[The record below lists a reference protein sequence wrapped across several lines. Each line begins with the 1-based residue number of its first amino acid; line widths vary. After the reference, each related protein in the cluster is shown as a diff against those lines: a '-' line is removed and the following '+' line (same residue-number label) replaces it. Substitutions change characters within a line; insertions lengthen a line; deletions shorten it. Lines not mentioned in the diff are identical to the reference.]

1 MAAKEFRD
9 LVESLGQA
17 ELLGAVSCARDDLEF
32 AFDAGIL
39 ECLVESLALDQ
50 RHDVVLIAVNG
61 EKRGALAV
69 HMMKRAGAAGF
80 FQIL

>member
-1 MAAKEFRD
+1 M
-9 LVESLGQA
+9 
-17 ELLGAVSCARDDLEF
+17 LGAVSGAGDDLER

-39 ECLVESLALDQ
+39 ECLVESLALDE
-50 RHDVVLIAVNG
+50 RRDVVLIAVNG
-61 EKRGALAV
+61 EKRRALAM